1 MKRIVEQEVIAYHAS
16 KENISQFDPEKTG
29 KEFGIHFGSLESAK
43 HRGAIGGTNFFIK
56 KYSIILKN
64 PMLLDDVFKWDVPN
78 VLRNMAQRGYFSRKE
93 STELIKQIDSQAIQ
107 NAKKNSTSLSSE
119 KFKVL
124 KRILEGMG
132 YDSIVYDNKGEAGG
146 TAYIVFDPRQIRELK

>member
-64 PMLLDDVFKWDVPN
+64 PMLLDDVFKWDIPN
-78 VLRNMAQRGYFSRKE
+78 ILRNMAERGYLNRKE
-93 STELIKQIDSQAIQ
+93 SADLLKQIDNQAIQ
-107 NAKKNSTSLSSE
+107 NAKKNSSSLSSE
-119 KFKVL
+119 KYKIL
-124 KRILEGMG
+124 KTILERMG
-132 YDSIVYDNKGEAGG
+132 YDSIIYENKGEAGG
-146 TAYIVFDPRQIRELK
+146 AAYIVFDPTQVKELK

>member
-1 MKRIVEQEVIAYHAS
+1 MKKLMEQEVIAYHAS
-16 KENISQFDPEKTG
+16 KEDIPQFDPEKTG
-29 KEFGIHFGSLESAK
+29 REFGIHFGSLESAK
-43 HRGAIGGTNFFIK
+43 HRGGIGGTNYFIK
-56 KYSIILKN
+56 KYSILIKN
-64 PMLLDDVFKWDVPN
+64 PLQLDDVFKWDVIN
-78 VLRNMAQRGYFSRKE
+78 ILRNMAQRGYVNRKE
-93 STELIKQIDSQAIQ
+93 STELIKRIDSEAIQ

>member
-1 MKRIVEQEVIAYHAS
+1 MKRIAEQEVIAYHAS

-78 VLRNMAQRGYFSRKE
+78 VLRNMVERGYLNKKE
-93 STELIKQIDSQAIQ
+93 LVDLSKQIDNEAIQ
-107 NAKKNSTSLSSE
+107 NAKKKSSSLSSE
-119 KFKVL
+119 KYKIL
-124 KRILEGMG
+124 KKILEKMG
-132 YDSIVYDNKGEAGG
+132 YDSIVYENKGEAGG
-146 TAYIVFDPRQIRELK
+146 YAYIIFDPRQIKEL